1 MLDFE
6 SCQSLE
12 KLVLDNEICGM
23 TLRMIKGIEPKE
35 DFPSLPR
42 FEELLKEKHL
52 LISKHTLRYLKQE
65 FYLPGSVIDRASRA
79 RWQEE
84 GGKTLLER
92 AQGEVEKLIR
102 EYVPS
107 RLPDGTKKELTKLM
121 EGEARRCGMESLPHK
136 DL

>member
-1 MLDFE
+1 
-6 SCQSLE
+6 
-12 KLVLDNEICGM
+12 
-23 TLRMIKGIEPKE
+23 MIRGIEPKE

-42 FEELLKEKHL
+42 FEELLKDKHL
-52 LISKHTLRYLKQE
+52 LISKHTLRYLKEE
-65 FYLPGSVIDRASRA
+65 FYFPGQVIDRASRT

-92 AQGEVEKLIR
+92 GQGEVEKLIS

-107 RLPDGTKKELTKLM
+107 RLPDDKKKELTKLM
-121 EGEARRCGMESLPHK
+121 EGEARRYGMESLPQI

>member
-1 MLDFE
+1 
-6 SCQSLE
+6 
-12 KLVLDNEICGM
+12 
-23 TLRMIKGIEPKE
+23 

-42 FEELLKEKHL
+42 FDELLKEKHL

-92 AQGEVEKLIR
+92 GQGEVEKLIGKY
-102 EYVPS
+102 EPS
-107 RLPDGTKKELTKLM
+107 RLPDDKKSELTKLM
-121 EGEARRCGMESLPHK
+121 EGEARRYGMERLPQI